1 MMSFEELQ
9 SVVSAEKQLLS
20 FEEFQN
26 QVLEAFK
33 CTKEECEFWDSS
45 YYFSA
50 LINYTNGHYLFFRVR
65 YVTNPEN
72 YNYGRWIVIKEYD
85 KAYRDI
91 SDSLMQA
98 IKVVAQRTEESI
110 KEEIAVFNQLKK

>member
-1 MMSFEELQ
+1 MSFEELQ

-65 YVTNPEN
+65 YN
-72 YNYGRWIVIKEYD
+72 GRWIVIKEYD

-98 IKVVAQRTEESI
+98 IKVVAQKTKESI
-110 KEEIAVFNQLKK
+110 KEETAIFEKIEK